1 MNAVLDALAE
11 VDDPEYPGVSIV
23 DLGLVE
29 RVEISGRSVEVDLV
43 PTFSGCPALE
53 MIATDVAATVG
64 ALDSVDDVRVRF
76 VRTPAWTP
84 ARISAA
90 ARDRLASRFG
100 VAVSVGTDRICCPL
114 LRRRYGR
121 GVAVRPGAL
130 PFDPSLHGV
139 RRDRRDRPMRIY
151 EVFLKRDG
159 KDEFRHAGSLE
170 AADDELAV
178 VLARETYVRRA
189 EGDQLWLVDR
199 RHVVT
204 VEPEF
209 LTPNADKPHRHNDG
223 HLVADRR
230 RAQRA

>member
-64 ALDSVDDVRVRF
+64 ALDGVDDVRVRF

-90 ARDRLASRFG
+90 ARDRLAS
-100 VAVSVGTDRICCPL
+100 A
-114 LRRRYGR
+114 LRRRRLRRHRPDLLPALRRRDGR

-139 RRDRRDRPMRIY
+139 RRDRRDGPMRIY

-209 LTPNADKPHRHNDG
+209 LAPNADKPHRHNDG

>member
-84 ARISAA
+84 ERISAG

-100 VAVSVGTDRICCPL
+100 VAVSVGTDRICCP
-114 LRRRYGR
+114 RCG
-121 GVAVRPGAL
+121 
-130 PFDPSLHGV
+130 
-139 RRDRRDRPMRIY
+139 
-151 EVFLKRDG
+151 
-159 KDEFRHAGSLE
+159 
-170 AADDELAV
+170 
-178 VLARETYVRRA
+178 
-189 EGDQLWLVDR
+189 GD
-199 RHVVT
+199 T
-204 VEPEF
+204 VEASLFGPV
-209 LTPNADKPHRHNDG
+209 RCRSI
-223 HLVADRR
+223 RR
-230 RAQRA
+230 CTSCGEIVETVR